1 MSMAGC
7 SLQKWIPTLPD
18 QDGHYWFRYKILDP
32 ITLKNYLSEPEMVK
46 VEGNNLWGFF
56 TGDCPKKWTE
66 LNSEDK
72 RYQWWSDYE
81 FQGPMEVPK

>member
-1 MSMAGC
+1 MSMAGH

-18 QDGHYWFRYKILDP
+18 QDGYYWFRYKILDP